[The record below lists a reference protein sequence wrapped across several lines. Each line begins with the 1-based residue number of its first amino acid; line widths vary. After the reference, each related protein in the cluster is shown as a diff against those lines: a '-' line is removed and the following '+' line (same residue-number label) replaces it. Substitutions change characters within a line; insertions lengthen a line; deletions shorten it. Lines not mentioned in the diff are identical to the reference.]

1 MVDTYHT
8 SNQIFSSVCQ
18 MIRVNICH
26 LIKISDVCN
35 LLQAKVG
42 RWKESE
48 SALQRLRGK
57 DFDVYQEA
65 TEIRVYN
72 KFLFAL

>member
-1 MVDTYHT
+1 MSFDKNST
-8 SNQIFSSVCQ
+8 NDI
-18 MIRVNICH
+18 
-26 LIKISDVCN
+26 CN

-42 RWKESE
+42 RMKESE

-57 DFDVYQEA
+57 HADIYQEA